1 MYQTKVSTPDITIL
15 LDPSAALA
23 MRGGLEP
30 HPQEYHLLMK
40 SLERIFIEARTS
52 DVLSVS
58 HYHYD
63 HVRPGFTD
71 FRYNLSS
78 REELQ
83 RIFEGKLVFA
93 KDNREHVN
101 ASQRKRGFYFERDV
115 KGVAEEIRWS
125 DGKAFSFDET
135 NVLCSRPLPHG
146 PIETNL
152 GYVIATTIEHLDTRM
167 LFAPDVQGPLVKD
180 TLDYMLSLQPDV
192 AIVGGPPIYLNRF
205 SDSQKQSALSSLRL
219 LASRVSLLIVDH
231 HLMRSNEWDI
241 WLHPVMEEAR
251 KAGNEVKTMAEMA
264 GLEIASLE
272 AKRKDLYSLDP
283 PSTEFMTWVEAT
295 DEYKSRNLPPLNR
308 SETTDQS
315 HPAK

>member
-1 MYQTKVSTPDITIL
+1 MRIGKIEAVPIAAETLGVRSLCTKVSTPDITIL

-30 HPQEYHLLMK
+30 HPQEYRLLMK
-40 SLERIFIEARTS
+40 SLERILTEARTS

-83 RIFEGKLVFA
+83 RIFEGKVVFA

-115 KGVAEEIRWS
+115 NGVAEEIQWS
-125 DGKAFSFDET
+125 DGKAYSFGET
-135 NVLCSRPLPHG
+135 KVRYSHPLPHG
-146 PIETNL
+146 PVETNL
-152 GYVIATTIEHLDTRM
+152 GYIIATTIEHLDTRV
-167 LFAPDVQGPLVKD
+167 LFAPDVQGPLVED
-180 TLDYMLSLQPDV
+180 TLEYILSQEPEV

-205 SDSQKQSALSSLRL
+205 SDSQKKSALSSLKL
-219 LASRVSLLIVDH
+219 LASRVPLLIVDH
-231 HLMRSNEWDI
+231 HLMRSNEWDT
-241 WLHPVMEEAR
+241 WLNPVMAEAS
-251 KAGNEVKTMAEMA
+251 KAGNDVKTMAEMA
-264 GLEIASLE
+264 GLEIACLE
-272 AKRKDLYSLDP
+272 AKRK
-283 PSTEFMTWVEAT
+283 
-295 DEYKSRNLPPLNR
+295 
-308 SETTDQS
+308 
-315 HPAK
+315 